1 MLGMVPID
9 VVPDWSTP
17 AEKEQIPD
25 EVGLAEDAAG
35 LSRQQE
41 ALLKARRFI
50 AQPYRSVI
58 TFDVFDTFLFRRCTN
73 PDGVFERA
81 FYHLPI
87 AHKRPGLVETFV
99 QTRRAAEARARNK
112 KVEEQQPSEVT
123 IEEIYQRFPRY
134 SIGLDDVSIEEMV
147 AAELRAEFDLCIV
160 NPDMLELLKEAKARQ
175 EPMRVG
181 FISDTYWS
189 EQQLA
194 QLINHCVNG
203 LEFDFLHTSAGHR
216 LTKASGLL
224 IKVMQA
230 ENYSGT
236 EGIHIGDNPI
246 ADILGGRTAGIPAV
260 YYPQPH
266 QSIPHLLAREA
277 LATQLMRSQRG
288 DLSNR
293 LDQGF
298 HLVRRTAL
306 SKFPTLSDDQR
317 DGAAIFGPVL
327 AGYQQFVKQRLEQI
341 TASGG
346 KAALLFLAR
355 DGHLPYQLW
364 TETES
369 IPAHYIEVNRRIGLI
384 ANLTNV
390 KTLQDVFVSA
400 QLVDEAGV
408 RAVLK
413 ADLPAIRRYFKEKPD
428 GVVEGK
434 IFSRDLPSLLDG
446 ADTLYL
452 ADMMRDQLF
461 EYLRAMVADFD
472 DCTDLLL
479 VDLGYYGTIQK
490 SLRGAFTRSGM
501 KHRLHG
507 VYLATIDDCFV
518 DVPEGDSVVGYID
531 NSVITPT
538 LKGALLRNIAV
549 VEQIFSAP
557 QGSVRHYEEGVAQR
571 EAEIR
576 PWQQLAFCAELQQ
589 SARLFAQ
596 MFYAAASELKV
607 DLFSDLQ
614 AMRDCCSILMLRF
627 LIFPTMTELQCY
639 GSMKQDVNLGTYLL
653 YDMANTDHY
662 KKLQAARGF
671 SNIFGGMAPPMWLG
685 GSVAGMSGFASCAYG
700 LRAFGM
706 SVHPLI
712 EDKVVATVPLKIIK
726 NGVGKTSAANCLLTP
741 SGEIRLRFAVLK
753 RDSESTIALPLES
766 FMPRG
771 LIRTIVIQG
780 GHSSDDAM
788 SSNTIEQLKKEKVL
802 SGLHCQLDDAQFTA
816 LNKDAHLLIEI
827 PDMVQPVT
835 IVTMTV
841 LALPPIEISADMEDQ
856 VPSEGLRAIA

>member
-1 MLGMVPID
+1 MLGMVAVD
-9 VVPDWSTP
+9 VVPDWSAP
-17 AEKEQIPD
+17 AEKEQLPD
-25 EVGLAEDAAG
+25 EIGLAEDAAG
-35 LSRQQE
+35 LSRQQK
-41 ALLKARRFI
+41 ALLRARRLI

-58 TFDVFDTFLFRRCTN
+58 TFDVFDTFLFRRCVN

-99 QTRRAAEARARNK
+99 QTRRTAEVRARNK
-112 KVEEQQPSEVT
+112 KIEEKQPSEVT

-147 AAELRAEFDLCIV
+147 AAELRAEFDLCLA
-160 NPDMLELLKEAKARQ
+160 NPDMLDLIKEAKSRQ

-181 FISDTYWS
+181 FVSDTYWS
-189 EQQLA
+189 EEQLTR
-194 QLINHCVNG
+194 LIHHCAPG
-203 LEFDFLHTSAGHR
+203 LDIDFIHTSADHR
-216 LTKASGLL
+216 QTKASGLL

-236 EGIHIGDNPI
+236 EGMHIGDNAI
-246 ADILGGRTAGIPAV
+246 ADILGGRTAGIPAI

-266 QSIPHLLAREA
+266 QPISHLLAREA
-277 LATQLMRSQRG
+277 LAAQLMRSQRT

-298 HLVRRTAL
+298 HLVRRSTV
-306 SKFPTLSDDQR
+306 SKLPPLSDELR
-317 DGAAIFGPVL
+317 DGAAIFGPLL
-327 AGYQQFVKQRLEQI
+327 AGYQQFIKQRLEKI

-364 TETES
+364 TETQS
-369 IPAHYIEVNRRIGLI
+369 IPAYYVEVNRRIGLI

-390 KTLQDVFVSA
+390 KTLQDVFAST

-413 ADLPAIRRYFKEKPD
+413 ADLPAIRRYFKDKPG

-434 IFSRDLPSLLDG
+434 VLVRDLPDLLDG

-452 ADMMRDQLF
+452 ADMMRDQMF
-461 EYLRAMVADFD
+461 EYFRTVVPDFD

-490 SLRGAFTRSGM
+490 SLRGAFTRSGK

-507 VYLATIDDCFV
+507 VYLSTIDDCFV

-531 NSVITPT
+531 NSVITPA
-538 LKGALLRNIAV
+538 LKSSLLRNIAII
-549 VEQIFSAP
+549 EQIFSAP
-557 QGSVRHYEEGVAQR
+557 QGSVRHYEGGVAQR
-571 EAEIR
+571 ETEIR
-576 PWQQLAFCAELQQ
+576 AWEQLAFCAELQQ
-589 SARLFAQ
+589 SARQFAE
-596 MFYAAASELKV
+596 MFTATAGELKV

-614 AMRDCCSILMLRF
+614 AMRDWCSVMLLRF
-627 LIFPTMTELQCY
+627 LVFPTVEEQQCY
-639 GSMKQDVNLGTYLL
+639 GPMKQDVNLGTYLL
-653 YDMANTDHY
+653 YDMANADHY
-662 KKLQAARGF
+662 KKVQAAKGF
-671 SNIFGGMAPPMWLG
+671 SNIFSVSAPPMWLG
-685 GSVAGMSGFASCAYG
+685 GSVAGISGFASCAYG

-726 NGVGKTSAANCLLTP
+726 NGEGKTSAASCLLTP
-741 SGEIRLRFAVLK
+741 SGELRLRFAVLK
-753 RDSESTIALPLES
+753 RDSGGTVAIPLAG
-766 FMPRG
+766 FVPRG
-771 LIRTIVIQG
+771 LVRTIAIQG
-780 GHSSDDAM
+780 GYSSDDAM
-788 SSNTIEQLKKEKVL
+788 SSNTIELMKNEKVIT
-802 SGLHCQLDDAQFTA
+802 GLHCQLDELQFTA
-816 LNKDAHLLIEI
+816 LNEDAHLLVEI
-827 PDMVQPVT
+827 PDMTQPVT

-841 LALPPIEISADMEDQ
+841 LALPSAEMAAEVEAEAPAADI
-856 VPSEGLRAIA
+856 RATA